1 MMAYELAN
9 QENCGQFLRRSS
21 RTWNI
26 VELASVKGKVVEF
39 FQNIFEHYNQIFL
52 VNGEIRVSYGQMKKL
67 NEIVTMFTMFHI
79 SCTAPVRIDCWLS
92 QRWGITD
99 PPSGLNDFG
108 HLMAFTCIFT

>member
-1 MMAYELAN
+1 MMAYDLAN

-52 VNGEIRVSYGQMKKL
+52 VNGEIRVSYSQMKKL

-79 SCTAPVRIDCWLS
+79 SCTAPVHLRIDCCFA
-92 QRWGITD
+92 
-99 PPSGLNDFG
+99 GLKSKAEY
-108 HLMAFTCIFT
+108 HSPTMLLPRC